1 MVSPDYTLDFD
12 IEKIRGII
20 EPNDGYLW
28 VYYDPIGM
36 NSKLNENGKIWF
48 KCYEKDTHRP
58 IVVEVKNFPST
69 LWHRIDKSDEM
80 AKTGMVDAYGCP
92 VVQETFINGADR
104 RKWVS
109 AWKKRPDY
117 CKMQIVQNQDPC
129 DEFMQQIFCEE
140 AQEESF
146 NKGEQR
152 IFFLDIE
159 TEVSST
165 SLMPYKAIDKMLM
178 ITILDSRDWKFHTW
192 SLKPCKA
199 LDSNHIVYD
208 NFNENESDM
217 LRHFLYFWA
226 TNYPDVV
233 CGWNSRW
240 YDMPYI
246 VRRIENVLGKPKA
259 KFLSPLEDYRIIH
272 EKSDKKDENGKWI
285 EKEEIEWVDIKGMF
299 QADEMVLYSKKF
311 GVKQALDGGYGLS
324 NVGMAEG
331 LGSKV
336 AYETTL
342 KDLYLTDWQKF
353 YEYNVRDV
361 DLLAEIEKKCKL
373 IPLARTVAGF
383 GLTNYDF
390 IYQSAPYLV
399 PTITIFCKK
408 HRENMIFNSYSNNFR
423 EKVKFEGAWVIPPVV
438 GRYMYG
444 TATVDF
450 NSLYPSCMRMMNLS
464 IETYVGR
471 IDDGYT
477 GEGGLDNDWM
487 TRGGIDG
494 YPDDYVF
501 RLILDRVDMK
511 EPEYKDITAKTLR
524 HLLDTKLIICPTNM
538 TLFLKHEVKRGVIA
552 DWAEVFFNR
561 RKATKDDK
569 FKCDLASERTTDPVE
584 KEKLLTR
591 MENLHNLQYA
601 LKICLNSIYGALST
615 TGCPFLHS
623 IGLAQSVTR
632 AGRFCN
638 FNGRNFYAQWLKENY
653 GVDDDYVVTA
663 SGDTDSYFMNLEA
676 VTKDFVAK
684 NGWDKNLNN
693 WTDEQKLTLW
703 NHMQKFTDEYL
714 VPRVQKLVEKEFY
727 TSNSAPMKYG
737 LEYMTSGGIF
747 ESPKHYIVHKIVDE
761 GPKIVDKF
769 KYTGIELKKAVV
781 PPEIKKFMK
790 DIYFTAVLD
799 HNFDLVAARKKMD
812 EVYWAILNMTPNE
825 LAKWQG
831 YGTESQMDGFLVE
844 AKGATGIGKC
854 ANYYNQIVKK
864 LGLDKKYALINV
876 KDKIQT
882 IYIKPTNKYGI
893 SQIGFPPRQ
902 WPKEFDDIFE
912 IDYPKMMEKVVIS
925 PLKGMLKALGM
936 ESLIKYNPS
945 TVANLEYSIDDI

>member
-1 MVSPDYTLDFD
+1 MVKIDYTIGFD
-12 IEKIRGII
+12 VQKIRDII
-20 EPNDGYLW
+20 EPNDGYSW
-28 VYYDPIGM
+28 VYYDPLGM
-36 NSKLNENGKIWF
+36 NPKIDENGKIF
-48 KCYEKDTHRP
+48 LKCYERMTHNP

-80 AKTGMVDAYGCP
+80 AKTGMVDAYGFP
-92 VVQETFINGADR
+92 IKQEVFDNAAQR
-104 RKWVS
+104 RKWVNS
-109 AWKKRPDY
+109 WKKRPDY
-117 CKMQIVQNQDPC
+117 ADKQIVQNQDPC
-129 DEFMQQIFCEE
+129 DEFMQQVFWKE

-146 NKGEQR
+146 NKGFQR
-152 IFFLDIE
+152 VFFIDIE
-159 TEVSST
+159 TEVSAT
-165 SLMPYKAIDKMLM
+165 SLMPHKAVDKILM
-178 ITILDSRDWKFHTW
+178 ITILDSKDWKFHTW

-199 LDSNHIVYD
+199 LSSDHNVYD
-208 NFNENESDM
+208 NFNENEAEM
-217 LRHFLYFWA
+217 LKHFLYFWS
-226 TNYPDVV
+226 TNYPDAV

-246 VRRIENVLGKPKA
+246 VRRIENVLGKAKA
-259 KFLSPLEDYRIIH
+259 RFLSPLEDYRIVH
-272 EKSDKKDENGKWI
+272 EKSNEKDENGKWK
-285 EKEEIEWVDIKGMF
+285 EKEEIEWVNIAGMF
-299 QADEMVLYSKKF
+299 QADDLVLYSKKF

-324 NVGMAEG
+324 NVGLAEG

-361 DLLAEIEKKCKL
+361 DLLAAIEKKCKL

-383 GLTNYDF
+383 GLTNYDY

-408 HRENMIFNSYSNNFR
+408 HRENMIFNSYANNFR
-423 EKVKFEGAWVIPPVV
+423 EKIRFEGAWVIPPVV
-438 GRYMYG
+438 GRYLYG

-501 RLILDRVDMK
+501 KLIIDRVDMQSEVVK
-511 EPEYKDITAKTLR
+511 EIDAKTLR

-561 RKATKDDK
+561 RKATKK
-569 FKCDLASERTTDPVE
+569 EMFKCDKAAETETDPVE

-591 MENLHNLQYA
+591 VENLGNLQQA

-638 FNGRNFYAQWLKENY
+638 YNGRLFYAQWLKENY
-653 GVDDDYVVTA
+653 NVGDDYVVTA

-676 VTKDFVAK
+676 VTKDFMAK
-684 NGWDKNLNN
+684 NGWDKNINN

-714 VPRVQKLVEKEFY
+714 VPHVQELVTKEFH
-727 TSNSAPMKYG
+727 TSNAAPMKYG

-799 HNFDLVAARKKMD
+799 PNFNLEAARKKMD
-812 EVYWAILNMTPNE
+812 EVYQELLKMTPNQ

-864 LGLDKKYALINV
+864 LKLDKKYALINV
-876 KDKIQT
+876 KDKVQT
-882 IYIKPTNKYGI
+882 IYIKPSNKYGI
-893 SQIGFPPRQ
+893 SQIGFPPKQ

-925 PLKGMLKALGM
+925 PLKGMLKALNM
-936 ESLIKYNPS
+936 DSLIKYNPS

>member
-1 MVSPDYTLDFD
+1 MVEPDYRLDFD
-12 IEKIRGII
+12 IEKIRSVI
-20 EPNDGYLW
+20 EPNDGYCW
-28 VYYDPIGM
+28 VYYDPLGM
-36 NSKLNENGKIWF
+36 NSKMDENGKIYF
-48 KCYEKDTHRP
+48 KCYEKLTHRP

-69 LWHRIDKSDEM
+69 LWHRVDKSDDA
-80 AKTGMVDAYGCP
+80 AKSGMVDAYGFP
-92 VVQETFINGADR
+92 IVQETFFNGAAR
-104 RKWVS
+104 RKWVN
-109 AWKKRPDY
+109 AWKKRTDY
-117 CKMQIVQNQDPC
+117 CEKQIVQNQDPC
-129 DEFMQQIFCEE
+129 DEFMQQIFWKE

-146 NKGEQR
+146 NKGFQR

-159 TEVSST
+159 TEVSAT
-165 SLMPYKAIDKMLM
+165 SLMPHKAIDKMLM
-178 ITILDSRDWKFHTW
+178 ITILDSKDWKFHTW

-199 LDSNHIVYD
+199 LSSDHIVYD
-208 NFNENESDM
+208 SFNGNEVEM
-217 LRHFLYFWA
+217 LKHFLYFWA

-240 YDMPYI
+240 YDIPYI
-246 VRRIENVLGKPKA
+246 VRRIENVLGHAKA
-259 KFLSPLEDYRIIH
+259 RFLSPLEDYRIVH

-285 EKEEIEWVDIKGMF
+285 EKEEIEWVNIAGMF
-299 QADEMVLYSKKF
+299 QADDLILYSKKF

-324 NVGMAEG
+324 NVGLAEG

-361 DLLAEIEKKCKL
+361 DLLAAIEKKCKL

-408 HRENMIFNSYSNNFR
+408 HRENMIFNSYANNFR
-423 EKVKFEGAWVIPPVV
+423 EKVRFEGAWVIPPVV

-501 RLILDRVDMK
+501 KLILDRVDMK
-511 EPEYKDITAKTLR
+511 DPVYKDITAKTLR
-524 HLLDTKLIICPTNM
+524 QLLDTKLIICPTNM

-561 RKATKDDK
+561 RKATKK
-569 FKCDLASERTTDPVE
+569 EMFKCDLEADKCTDQTE
-584 KEKLLTR
+584 KDKLLTR

-623 IGLAQSVTR
+623 IGLAQSGTR

-638 FNGRNFYAQWLKENY
+638 YNGRLFYQKWLKENY
-653 GVDDDYVVTA
+653 NVDDDYVVTA

-676 VTKDFVAK
+676 VTKDFMQK
-684 NGWDKNLNN
+684 NGWDRDLNK

-714 VPRVQKLVEKEFY
+714 VPHVQELVTKEFH
-727 TSNSAPMKYG
+727 TSNAAPMKYG

-761 GPKIVDKF
+761 GPKVVDKF

-799 HNFDLVAARKKMD
+799 PNFNLEAARKKMD
-812 EVYWAILNMTPNE
+812 EVYQELLKMSPNE

-876 KDKIQT
+876 KDKVQT

-893 SQIGFPPRQ
+893 NQIGFPPKQ
-902 WPKEFDDIFE
+902 WPKEFDDVFE
-912 IDYPKMMEKVVIS
+912 IDFPKMMEKVVIS
-925 PLKGMLKALGM
+925 PLKGMLKALNM
-936 ESLIKYNPS
+936 DSLIKYNPS
-945 TVANLEYSIDDI
+945 VSASLEYSLDEI

>member
-1 MVSPDYTLDFD
+1 MVEPDYKLDFD
-12 IEKIRGII
+12 VEKIRDVI
-20 EPNDGYLW
+20 EPNDGYTW
-28 VYYDPIGM
+28 VYYDPLGM
-36 NSKLNENGKIWF
+36 DRKLGENGKIWF
-48 KCYEKDTHRP
+48 KCYEKDTHKP

-80 AKTGMVDAYGCP
+80 AKTGMVDAYGMP
-92 VVQETFINGADR
+92 VAQEVFDNAALR
-104 RKWVS
+104 RQWVNT
-109 AWKKRPDY
+109 WKKRPDY
-117 CKMQIVQNQDPC
+117 CERQIVQNQDPC
-129 DEFMQQIFCEE
+129 DEFMQQIFWKE

-146 NKGEQR
+146 NKGFQR
-152 IFFLDIE
+152 VFFLDIE

-165 SLMPYKAIDKMLM
+165 SLMPYKAIDKILM
-178 ITILDSRDWKFHTW
+178 ITILDSKGWKFHTW
-192 SLKPCKA
+192 SLKPCKK
-199 LDSNHIVYD
+199 LQDDYEVYD
-208 NFNENESDM
+208 NFNGDEAEM
-217 LRHFLYFWA
+217 LKHFLYFWA

-246 VRRIENVLGKPKA
+246 VRRIENVLGKAKA
-259 KFLSPLEDYRIIH
+259 RFLSPLEDYRIVH

-285 EKEEIEWVDIKGMF
+285 EKDEIEWVDIKGMF

-324 NVGMAEG
+324 NVGKAEG
-331 LGSKV
+331 LGAKV
-336 AYETTL
+336 AYDTTL

-361 DLLAEIEKKCKL
+361 DLLAAIEKKCKL

-383 GLTNYDF
+383 GLVNYDF

-399 PTITIFCKK
+399 PTISIFCQK
-408 HRENMIFNSYSNNFR
+408 HRENMIFNSYANNFR

-471 IDDGYT
+471 IEDGYE
-477 GEGGLDNDWM
+477 GVGGLDNNWM
-487 TRGGIDG
+487 QHGGIDG
-494 YPDDYVF
+494 FPEDYTFKLV
-501 RLILDRVDMK
+501 LDRVDMK
-511 EPEYKDITAKTLR
+511 DPVTKEIDAKTLKK
-524 HLLDTKLIICPTNM
+524 LLDTRLIICPTNM

-561 RKATKDDK
+561 RKATKK
-569 FKCDLASERTTDPVE
+569 EMFKCDKDAESCEDQAE
-584 KEKLLTR
+584 KERLLTR

-632 AGRFCN
+632 AGRFSN
-638 FNGRNFYAQWLKENY
+638 YNGRLFYQKWLQENY
-653 GVDDDYVVTA
+653 NIPDDYVVTA

-676 VTKDFVAK
+676 VTKDFISK
-684 NGWDKNLNN
+684 NGWDNDLNN
-693 WTDEQKLTLW
+693 WTDDQKLTLW

-714 VPRVQKLVEKEFY
+714 VPHIQALVAKEFH
-727 TSNSAPMKYG
+727 TSNAAPMKYG

-761 GPKIVDKF
+761 GPKVVDKF
-769 KYTGIELKKAVV
+769 KYTGIELKKATV

-799 HNFDLVAARKKMD
+799 PKFDLEAAKKKMD
-812 EVYWAILNMTPNE
+812 EVYQELLKMSPDE

-854 ANYYNQIVKK
+854 ANYYNQIMHK

-902 WPKEFDDIFE
+902 WPKEFDDVFE

-925 PLKGMLKALGM
+925 PLKGMLKALHM
-936 ESLIKYNPS
+936 DSLIKYNPS
-945 TVANLEYSIDDI
+945 VTASLEYSVDDI